1 MSDPVIEAGITIPDD
16 LADKLVDISSLT
28 PNTWNPNR
36 MDSFMRDK
44 LRKALEKD
52 GFIVP
57 VLVRPLPPARKGT
70 TEALWEIVDG
80 EHRYKEALDI
90 GMKRIPIINLGP
102 ITDEHAKLITVKANT
117 LRGEFDA
124 VKLAEMVAD
133 LSNELGV
140 TAVVESLPYTPE
152 RVQAMIDLINVDT
165 SQLTLSTGDDKPS
178 NAPASA
184 EDDEDDESEA
194 QEPDRFK
201 TLDPSGLTF
210 AHVCPRCK
218 FGFND

>member
-1 MSDPVIEAGITIPDD
+1 MTDTVIEAGITIPDD
-16 LADKLVDISSLT
+16 LADKLVDIDTLT

-57 VLVRPLPPARKGT
+57 VLVRPLPPVRKSAT
-70 TEALWEIVDG
+70 AALWEIVDG

-124 VKLAEMVAD
+124 VKLAEMVAE

-140 TAVVESLPYTPE
+140 TAVVENLPYTPE

-165 SQLTLSTGDDKPS
+165 SQLTLHTAGDDKPT
-178 NAPASA
+178 NAPASTA
-184 EDDEDDESEA
+184 DEEGDEA
-194 QEPDRFK
+194 PEPDSFK

-210 AHVCPRCK
+210 EHVCPRCK